1 MNHDSKKAFDE
12 LVIVANALVL
22 LVAGYDT
29 SGATLAYICYQL
41 AKNPVIQDHVREEVE
56 EIIEDDSSRN
66 LSYDDLSRMAYVDQV
81 ISETLRFHNIAA
93 TLQRLTEKD
102 YKIPGS
108 DLVLPKDTT
117 VVINPLA
124 IHFDPKHYSNP
135 HEFDPD
141 HFSKEAKAKRHPK
154 VTSKDTYL

>member
-1 MNHDSKKAFDE
+1 MALRKKYVTYNLYVVFKEAF
-12 LVIVANALVL
+12 N
-22 LVAGYDT
+22 
-29 SGATLAYICYQL
+29 
-41 AKNPVIQDHVREEVE
+41 NF
-56 EIIEDDSSRN
+56 
-66 LSYDDLSRMAYVDQV
+66 SYDDLSRMTYIDQV

-93 TLQRLTEKD
+93 QLQRVTEKD

-141 HFSKEAKAKRHPK
+141 HFSKEAKAKRHP
-154 VTSKDTYL
+154 